1 MSEMNKI
8 TCGLCEDLAPL
19 VEDGIAGEE
28 SREAVLKHLSECGI
42 CREKF
47 SSLMGRE
54 TGKELSQI
62 EGPDDEKIVCKV
74 RERISVW
81 ALGGIL
87 LSLTAGSMISST
99 SSEPWVASLIF
110 PLLCGIIHLT
120 GVRIRKWTPLAAG
133 GCWIFITL
141 LTSGVG
147 RLLDYPMALLTSLYP
162 IALSYLGV
170 LSAALLKYAFKGEF

>member
-1 MSEMNKI
+1 MGHSHARSRWALPIMCTLGME
-8 TCGLCEDLAPL
+8 LSSL
-19 VEDGIAGEE
+19 VMMLI
-28 SREAVLKHLSECGI
+28 SECGI
-42 CREKF
+42 CREKYP
-47 SSLMGRE
+47 SLMGRE
-54 TGKELSQI
+54 TGRELI
-62 EGPDDEKIVCKV
+62 RNEGPDDEKIVRKV

-120 GVRIRKWTPLAAG
+120 GVRVRKWTPLAAG
-133 GCWIFITL
+133 GCWIIITL

-147 RLLDYPMALLTSLYP
+147 RLTDYPMALLSALYP
-162 IALSYLGV
+162 VALSYLGSF
-170 LSAALLKYAFKGEF
+170 SAALLKYAFKGEF